1 MDSRTHI
8 TMYQSQKTIKERN
21 LLKGLKGKGRMKGLK
36 FKEEKGIRKT
46 KETRLLT
53 SDLWEPSE
61 PTKTEKA
68 YPRSENL
75 LFGRK
80 RRG

>member
-1 MDSRTHI
+1 M
-8 TMYQSQKTIKERN
+8 
-21 LLKGLKGKGRMKGLK
+21 
-36 FKEEKGIRKT
+36 

-53 SDLWEPSE
+53 TDLWEPSE
-61 PTKTEKA
+61 PTKMEKA